1 MPKPK
6 TSLQGA
12 TRPAVPSRRRWR
24 EKDARRVLKAW
35 GRSGLSASAFA
46 RSLGVDAQRL
56 LWWRKRLKIGT
67 EKQGAHDGGSPR
79 SSALTLIPTTVVS
92 TAPSASVTVRLPR
105 RVRIDITEPGLVSPA
120 WIAELL
126 AEIRRVAP

>member
-6 TSLQGA
+6 IILQG
-12 TRPAVPSRRRWR
+12 TSRLAVPSRRRWR
-24 EKDARRVLKAW
+24 ENDARRVLKAW

-46 RSLGVDAQRL
+46 RSIGVDAQRL
-56 LWWRKRLKIGT
+56 LWWRKRLEIGA
-67 EKQGAHDGGSPR
+67 EELRALDDGSPQT
-79 SSALTLIPTTVVS
+79 SALTLIPTTVVS
-92 TAPSASVTVRLPR
+92 STPSTSVTVRLPR
-105 RVRIDITEPGLVSPA
+105 AVRLDIADPGQVSPA